1 MPTALITGITGQ
13 DGSYLAEFLLE
24 QGYEVHG
31 IVRRVALEDPARR
44 LSRISPF
51 IDRLHLHSGT
61 LESFASIFRIV
72 REARPDECYHLAAQ
86 SFVSYSFDDEF
97 STLSTNINGTHFIL
111 AALKDLAPQCRLYF
125 AGSSEMFGNAPVSPQ
140 DESTPFNPRSPYG
153 ISKLAGFHLVRN
165 YHEAYNLF
173 ACNGIMFNHESER
186 RGYEYVTRKITSTVA
201 AIKFGH
207 AQGLALGNLA
217 ARRDWGYSPEY
228 VQAMWKMLQQ
238 PLPDDYVIATGIS
251 HSVRDFVELAFSLAG
266 LKWEDH
272 VRTDPKFYRPVEIN
286 ELRGDSSKAQGV
298 LGWRPSVTFEQLVER
313 MVKHDL
319 DLEKQAHR

>member
-44 LSRISPF
+44 LSRISSF
-51 IDRLHLHSGT
+51 INRLHLHSGT

-72 REARPDECYHLAAQ
+72 REVRPDECYHLAAQ

-111 AALKDLAPQCRLYF
+111 AALKDLAPQCRFYF

-140 DESTPFNPRSPYG
+140 DESAPFNPRSPYG

-165 YHEAYNLF
+165 YREAYNLF

-207 AQGLALGNLA
+207 AQELALGTLA

-238 PLPDDYVIATGIS
+238 PLPDDYVIATGVS

-286 ELRGDSSKAQGV
+286 ELRGDASKAQEV
-298 LGWRPSVTFEQLVER
+298 LDWTPTVTFEQLVER

-319 DLEKQAHR
+319 DLEKQPHR